1 MVQGML
7 VAVLAWH
14 MEEPLTQAMLDV
26 RPGVNMVQVGLQ
38 VAFGVQA
45 GHKWGG
51 ETRFAVDRSE
61 GIFAL
66 EAPGYFHMA
75 HF

>member
-14 MEEPLTQAMLDV
+14 MEGPPAQAMLDV
-26 RPGVNMVQVGLQ
+26 RPAVNMVQMGPQAAVG
-38 VAFGVQA
+38 AQA

-61 GIFAL
+61 GIFVQ